1 MIKMIKTIN
10 GTIKN
15 KISKKYIVI
24 YSLIISGLLLLPL
37 FLTPFTIR
45 MLIMAGIYMVLAMSL
60 NLITGITG
68 QLSLGHAAFYGI
80 GAYTSALLSIRLGFG
95 FLITAL
101 LGGIFTAIIASI
113 LGAATLKLQGAYLA
127 IVTLGFSEIVRIILL
142 NWMSLTRGPMGIT
155 GIPRPKILN
164 YQINSSSDYYYL
176 ILIIVVVTYISMNR
190 IIDSRLGRAFRAIKE
205 DDLAAQ
211 SMGINVLRYKIMAF
225 TISAFYAGIAGSF
238 YAHYVTYIDPQS
250 FTFGESIQILSMVV
264 LGGLGSM
271 QGVMLGAS
279 ILVFAPELMRSLAQY
294 RMIIYGGILSI
305 MMIVRPEGIL
315 GSRKGKKREVDTVVT
330 EGA

>member
-1 MIKMIKTIN
+1 
-10 GTIKN
+10 
-15 KISKKYIVI
+15 
-24 YSLIISGLLLLPL
+24 
-37 FLTPFTIR
+37 
-45 MLIMAGIYMVLAMSL
+45 MAGIYMVLAMSL

>member
-1 MIKMIKTIN
+1 MIKTIN

>member
-1 MIKMIKTIN
+1 MIKTIN

-164 YQINSSSDYYYL
+164 YQITSSSDYYYL

-190 IIDSRLGRAFRAIKE
+190 IIESRLGRAFRAIKE

-271 QGVMLGAS
+271 PGVMLGAS

-305 MMIVRPEGIL
+305 MMILRPEGIL